1 MKPAPSLPV
10 IAIMLAA
17 LAVIAAAAW
26 IAWSQ
31 IAGDRPVAGG
41 PGSGVVQTSVKIGGP
56 FELTNHRGETV
67 TDADFRGRFMLVFF
81 GYGHCPDICPLELSN
96 MVTALDLMREKAAA
110 VQPIFIT
117 VDPMRDTA
125 EFLSDYVQ
133 HFHPQM
139 VGLTGTEEQIKDIAK
154 AYRVF
159 YAKAPPRNPAE
170 AESEEDYLVDHSTFV
185 YLMGPDGNYVSMFRH
200 KTDPAEMAKT
210 LIQFVESNPN
220 LSLKGS

>member
-10 IAIMLAA
+10 IAVMLAA
-17 LAVIAAAAW
+17 LAAIAAAAW

-31 IAGDRPVAGG
+31 IAGGRTAAGEL
-41 PGSGVVQTSVKIGGP
+41 GSGMVQTSVRIGGP

-81 GYGHCPDICPLELSN
+81 GYGHCPDVCPLELSN
-96 MVTALDLMREKAAA
+96 MVAALDLMREKAAA
-110 VQPIFIT
+110 VQPIFVT
-117 VDPMRDTA
+117 VDPARDTA
-125 EFLSDYVQ
+125 EFLADYVR
-133 HFHPQM
+133 HFHPRM
-139 VGLTGTEEQIKDIAK
+139 VGLTGTEQQIKDIAN

-159 YAKAPPRNPAE
+159 YAKAPPRGPAE
-170 AESEEDYLVDHSTFV
+170 AGSEEDYLVDHSTFV
-185 YLMGPDGNYVSMFRH
+185 YLIGPDGNYVSMFRH

-210 LIQFVESNPN
+210 LIQFVESSPI